1 MGAGQQKVQKNV
13 AMFKY
18 FKQQLISYLPYHTL
32 LKVIIIVTFFSVGT
46 LHSPSTHRKGPTPR
60 SIEEAPELDFVISTD
75 IKESKS
81 SEKKTPQRGPD
92 EKVRV

>member
-1 MGAGQQKVQKNV
+1 MPGGCWATEDSEKCGNVQI
-13 AMFKY
+13 FQTTTH
-18 FKQQLISYLPYHTL
+18 FIFTIL
-32 LKVIIIVTFFSVGT
+32 IIIVTFFSVGT

-60 SIEEAPELDFVISTD
+60 SIEEAPALDFVISTD